1 MALTTVNSK
10 NPLMQDAEAPARGD
24 VAAIARLGEARLR
37 LKEQIGRII
46 VGQDAVV
53 DNLLT
58 AMFSRGHALIVGVPG
73 LAKTLMVRT
82 SRAPWTCASTASSS
96 LPT

>member
-1 MALTTVNSK
+1 MALTTPASSR
-10 NPLMQDAEAPARGD
+10 NPLMQGDADAPARTD
-24 VAAIARLGEARLR
+24 VAAIAKLGEARLR

-46 VGQDAVV
+46 IGQEAVV
-53 DNLLT
+53 DDLLT

-82 SRAPWTCASTASSS
+82 IARAVIPF
-96 LPT
+96 P